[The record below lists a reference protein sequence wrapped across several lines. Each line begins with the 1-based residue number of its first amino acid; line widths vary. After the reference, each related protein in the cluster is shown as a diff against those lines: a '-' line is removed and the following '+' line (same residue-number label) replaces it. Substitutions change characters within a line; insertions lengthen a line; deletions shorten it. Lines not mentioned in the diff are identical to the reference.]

1 LTKNIR
7 KGFLSTYEYDVKV
20 KGRVEQDADTI
31 HIATAVCGQ
40 KHRAQYALPL
50 IKSAIVNSESR
61 LDIHLFTTSE
71 PRAELESI
79 VHYFKQT
86 NKFQYQ
92 LIFLFITSTST
103 LNFMK
108 VLKNE

>member
-1 LTKNIR
+1 MR
-7 KGFLSTYEYDVKV
+7 KRFLFTHEYEVKV
-20 KGRVEQDADTI
+20 KGRVEQDANTI
-31 HIATAVCGQ
+31 HIATAVCGE

-86 NKFQYQ
+86 NQFKYQ
-92 LIFLFITSTST
+92 LIFYL
-103 LNFMK
+103 
-108 VLKNE
+108 